1 MNVKG
6 MFPLI
11 VCVAA
16 SATLG
21 AQQAPPAPQ
30 PPAAHLNEE
39 AAGLMQG
46 WALMAQGQHGL
57 AESHAA
63 TVQQKFPRS
72 VAVAVLAIEA
82 GIAASGPGAGLDHY
96 DRWLGQRT
104 MEEPS
109 LLRLVA
115 LGVLKAEARQES
127 PARSEAL
134 RLLNEEPGVDTEA
147 VFAGATGAAAVN
159 PRVMAALG
167 SDTAVSQVIEELKA
181 GATSK
186 VAAIEAL
193 GASGSARAEA
203 AVAAQLADPRPEV
216 RGAAAD
222 ALARLQ
228 ARGSQAKLR
237 ELLNDEISF
246 VRVRAAAAL
255 LALDDPAGLPLLRE
269 LLVSETP
276 ASQLIGAEA
285 LAAAPDATWLETV
298 RALARTGE
306 ATVRLGAARLLGPHD
321 PELARSVSESL
332 AQDENPAVRALAS
345 RTLAQTVSR
354 DLGTLRRL
362 LRSDDAL
369 TRVRAAGNILAATR

>member
-1 MNVKG
+1 MNVKV
-6 MFPLI
+6 MFPVI

-16 SATLG
+16 SATLW
-21 AQQAPPAPQ
+21 AQQPAPAPQ
-30 PPAAHLNEE
+30 PPAAHLNAE

-63 TVQQKFPRS
+63 TVQQKFPHS

-96 DRWLGQRT
+96 ERWLGQRK
-104 MEEPS
+104 MEDPS

-134 RLLNEEPGVDTEA
+134 RLLNGEPGIDADA
-147 VFAGATGAAAVN
+147 VFAGAAGAEVH

-167 SDTAVSQVIEELKA
+167 SDAAVSQVIDELKA

-193 GASGSARAEA
+193 GASGSPRAEA

-228 ARGSQAKLR
+228 ARDSQARLR
-237 ELLNDEISF
+237 ELLKDEFSF
-246 VRVRAAAAL
+246 VRTRAAAAL
-255 LALDDPAGLPLLRE
+255 LALNDPAGLPLLRE

-285 LAAAPDATWLETV
+285 LAATPDATWLETV
-298 RALARTGE
+298 RGLARSGE
-306 ATVRLGAARLLGPHD
+306 PTVRLGAAQLLGPHD

-332 AQDENPAVRALAS
+332 AQDDNPAVRTLAS

-354 DLGTLRRL
+354 DLATLRRL
-362 LRSDDAL
+362 LRSDDPL
-369 TRVRAAGNILAATR
+369 TRVRASGNILAATR